1 MQVDNRQLSCTGV
14 LVKCEV
20 CDVTVSRKWCLK
32 LHTEVVHTMTQLF
45 LQGPSLS
52 EIECSLAG
60 LNIEEVEKVLSV
72 VQRDLEERQFVV
84 NETNLEKKDSMK
96 EVRLTNISIVPNLY
110 DELSDF
116 GSYDTDYED
125 HDNSPVVNLDG
136 RYEKFDDISLYDDEE
151 FPDRES
157 VSDKSDISSDQ
168 IQAFLNEM
176 SEDER
181 SQIVDVRKVTKV

>member
-1 MQVDNRQLSCTGV
+1 
-14 LVKCEV
+14 
-20 CDVTVSRKWCLK
+20 
-32 LHTEVVHTMTQLF
+32 MTQLF

-60 LNIEEVEKVLSV
+60 LDIEEVEKVLSV

-96 EVRLTNISIVPNLY
+96 EVRLTNISIVPKLY

-116 GSYDTDYED
+116 GSYDTDYDD

-151 FPDRES
+151 FPDHGS

-181 SQIVDVRKVTKV
+181 SQIVDVRKAPKL

>member
-1 MQVDNRQLSCTGV
+1 
-14 LVKCEV
+14 
-20 CDVTVSRKWCLK
+20 
-32 LHTEVVHTMTQLF
+32 MTQLF